1 MTSVFIRFCSPDK
14 EQAVNDFFS
23 KMKTLVDQGV
33 DASQKALSKAGSKIQ
48 ELGDKGITKI
58 ELTRLENQSK
68 KCFARLGLIVYDNLV
83 CKQKA
88 SVSAKNAE
96 IAALLNEIEHL
107 KAEIERRSETV
118 S

>member
-1 MTSVFIRFCSPDK
+1 M
-14 EQAVNDFFS
+14 NDFLG

-58 ELTRLENQSK
+58 ELTRLESQSK
-68 KCFARLGLIVYDNLV
+68 KCFERLGLIVYDNLA

-88 SVSAKNAE
+88 SVGVKNAE
-96 IAALLNEIEHL
+96 IASVIAEIEHL
-107 KAEIERRSETV
+107 KAEMERRSQNV

>member
-1 MTSVFIRFCSPDK
+1 M
-14 EQAVNDFFS
+14 NDFLT

-33 DASQKALSKAGSKIQ
+33 DVSQKALSKAGAKIQ

-88 SVSAKNAE
+88 SVSGKNAE
-96 IAALLNEIEHL
+96 VAALLDEIEHL
-107 KAEIERRSETV
+107 KSEMERRTV
-118 S
+118 SVS

>member
-1 MTSVFIRFCSPDK
+1 M
-14 EQAVNDFFS
+14 NDFLT

-33 DASQKALSKAGSKIQ
+33 DVSQKAFSKAGAKIQ

-88 SVSAKNAE
+88 SVSGKNAE
-96 IAALLNEIEHL
+96 VAALLDEIQHL
-107 KAEIERRSETV
+107 KSEMERRTV
-118 S
+118 SVS